1 MKNAAG
7 AWVGWGL
14 GDVDPKVAAI
24 QKFLAHKFASYAGSL
39 VATGTYDAATAAAVS
54 TMQSRYG
61 LPVTGIF
68 DYASQVK
75 SGFITVAAP
84 TPPVIG
90 FSVEGHTSNMW
101 IGPVADTMTA
111 LANEGRLHHQPTGYN
126 NGSIPFDNASG
137 VNELARFYRS
147 TVLDDG
153 TPFPAGKKSVIGGFS
168 QGMIVVTDFI
178 VNYLQPEQ
186 ELAWRAPDILGVL
199 AYGNPCRSAGS
210 VAPWSVAQAG
220 PVANTGLD
228 PLIRLDKLGIK
239 TPFPLRDVY
248 RKGDIF
254 SDNEPTVEGQIK
266 AAIYQLVARSNVF
279 TGQYS
284 ALSQIADAFGKPVDY
299 VIGAF
304 EAIISGIT
312 FLAAGNNSPHYAPFD
327 ISGGINWVRSLLPPA

>member
-24 QKFLAHKFASYAGSL
+24 QKFLATKFKSYAGTL

-54 TMQSRYG
+54 EMQGRYG

-68 DYASQVK
+68 DYASQVR
-75 SGFITVAAP
+75 SGFITVAPP
-84 TPPVIG
+84 TPKVIG
-90 FSVEGHTSNMW
+90 ISVEGHMSNMW
-101 IGPVADTMTA
+101 AGPVADTMTI

-147 TVLDDG
+147 TKLDDG
-153 TPFPAGKKSVIGGFS
+153 TPFPAGKKSVIGGYS

-178 VNYLQPEQ
+178 VTYLQPGQ

-220 PVANTGLD
+220 PAANTGLD

-239 TPFPLRDVY
+239 TPFPLMDVY

-254 SDNEPTVEGQIK
+254 SDNEPTVEGKIK
-266 AAIYQLVARSNVF
+266 AAIYQLVARSNFF

-284 ALSQIADAFGKPVDY
+284 ALSQIATAFLVPIDY

-304 EAIISGIT
+304 EAIISGIG
-312 FLAAGNNSPHYAPFD
+312 FLATGNNNPHYSPYNID
-327 ISGGINWVRSLLPPA
+327 GGINWVRSLLP